1 MKRKQLQFLG
11 YCIVI
16 GLLAACTI
24 MTTACSSKATTTQ
37 TTEPIISVAI
47 SPVSP
52 ADVKQGFTQNFYAT
66 ALYASGATTDITSE
80 VTWSSSNPS
89 IAEFTQPS
97 GGLLTGMTVG
107 TVMITASFDGITSN
121 SVSITVVASNM

>member
-11 YCIVI
+11 YCMLI
-16 GLLAACTI
+16 GLLAACTL

-107 TVMITASFDGITSN
+107 TVTITASFDGITSN
-121 SVSITVVASNM
+121 SVSIKVVASNM

>member
-1 MKRKQLQFLG
+1 MKRSQIQFLG
-11 YCIVI
+11 YCMVI

-37 TTEPIISVAI
+37 TTEPIISIAI

-66 ALYASGATTDITSE
+66 AMYASGATTDITSQ

-107 TVMITASFDGITSN
+107 TVTITASFDGITSN
-121 SVSITVVASNM
+121 SVSITVVALNM

>member
-11 YCIVI
+11 YCMLI
-16 GLLAACTI
+16 GLLAACTL

-107 TVMITASFDGITSN
+107 TVTITASFDGITSN
-121 SVSITVVASNM
+121 SVSIKVVASDM

>member
-1 MKRKQLQFLG
+1 MKRKQLQFPG
-11 YCIVI
+11 YCMLI
-16 GLLAACTI
+16 GLLAACTL

-107 TVMITASFDGITSN
+107 TVTITASFDGITSN
-121 SVSITVVASNM
+121 SVSIKVVASNM

>member
-1 MKRKQLQFLG
+1 MKRSQIRFLS
-11 YCIVI
+11 YCMVI

-24 MTTACSSKATTTQ
+24 MTTACSSKTTTTQ
-37 TTEPIISVAI
+37 TTEPIISIAI

-66 ALYASGATTDITSE
+66 ALYASGATADITSQ

-107 TVMITASFDGITSN
+107 TVTIIASFDGITSN
-121 SVSITVVASNM
+121 SVSIKVVASNM

>member
-11 YCIVI
+11 YCMVI
-16 GLLAACTI
+16 GLLSACGI

-37 TTEPIISVAI
+37 TTEPIISIAI

-52 ADVKQGFTQNFYAT
+52 ADIKQGFTQNFYAT
-66 ALYASGATTDITSE
+66 ALYASGTTADISSQ

-89 IAEFTQPS
+89 VAEFTQPS

-107 TVMITASFDGITSN
+107 TVTITASFDGITSN
-121 SVSITVVASNM
+121 SVSITVIASNM

>member
-1 MKRKQLQFLG
+1 MNRKQLQFLG
-11 YCIVI
+11 YCMVI

-24 MTTACSSKATTTQ
+24 MTTACSSKAITTQ
-37 TTEPIISVAI
+37 TTAAIISIAI

-52 ADVKQGFTQNFYAT
+52 ANVKQGFTQNFYAT
-66 ALYASGATTDITSE
+66 ALYASGITADITSQ
-80 VTWSSSNPS
+80 VTWNSSNPS
-89 IAEFTQPS
+89 VAEFTQPS

-107 TVMITASFDGITSN
+107 AVTITASFDGITSN

>member
-1 MKRKQLQFLG
+1 MKRKQLQFAG
-11 YCIVI
+11 YCMLI
-16 GLLAACTI
+16 GLLAACTL

-107 TVMITASFDGITSN
+107 TVTITASFDGITSN
-121 SVSITVVASNM
+121 SVSIKVVASNM

>member
-37 TTEPIISVAI
+37 TTEPIISIAI

-66 ALYASGATTDITSE
+66 ALYASGATADITSE

-89 IAEFTQPS
+89 VAEFTQPS

>member
-11 YCIVI
+11 YCMLI
-16 GLLAACTI
+16 GLLAACTL

-66 ALYASGATTDITSE
+66 ALYASGATADITSQ
-80 VTWSSSNPS
+80 VTWNSSNPS

-107 TVMITASFDGITSN
+107 TVTITASFDGITSN
-121 SVSITVVASNM
+121 SVSIKVVASNM

>member
-66 ALYASGATTDITSE
+66 ALYASGATADITSE

-107 TVMITASFDGITSN
+107 TVTITASFDGITSN
-121 SVSITVVASNM
+121 SVSIKVVASNM

>member
-1 MKRKQLQFLG
+1 
-11 YCIVI
+11 
-16 GLLAACTI
+16 

-37 TTEPIISVAI
+37 TTEPIISIAI

-66 ALYASGATTDITSE
+66 ALYASGATADITSE

-89 IAEFTQPS
+89 VAEFTQPS

>member
-1 MKRKQLQFLG
+1 MKRKQIQFVG
-11 YCIVI
+11 YCLVI

-37 TTEPIISVAI
+37 TTDPIISIAI

-52 ADVKQGFTQNFYAT
+52 SDVKLGFTQNFYAT
-66 ALYASGATTDITSE
+66 ALYASGATADITSQ
-80 VTWSSSNPS
+80 VTWNSSNPS

-97 GGLLTGMTVG
+97 GGLLTGMTMG
-107 TVMITASFDGITSN
+107 TATITASFDGITSN
-121 SVSITVVASNM
+121 SVSIKVVASNM

>member
-11 YCIVI
+11 YCMLI
-16 GLLAACTI
+16 GLLAACTL

-37 TTEPIISVAI
+37 TTEPIISIAI

-107 TVMITASFDGITSN
+107 TVTITASFDGITSN
-121 SVSITVVASNM
+121 SVSIKVVASNM

>member
-11 YCIVI
+11 YCMLI
-16 GLLAACTI
+16 GLLAACTL

-47 SPVSP
+47 SSVSP

-107 TVMITASFDGITSN
+107 TVTITASFDGITSN
-121 SVSITVVASNM
+121 SVSIKVVASNM

>member
-1 MKRKQLQFLG
+1 MKRKQLQFPG
-11 YCIVI
+11 YCMLI
-16 GLLAACTI
+16 GLLAACTL

-66 ALYASGATTDITSE
+66 ALYAPGATTDITSE

-107 TVMITASFDGITSN
+107 TVTITASFDGITSN
-121 SVSITVVASNM
+121 SVSIKVVASNM

>member
-1 MKRKQLQFLG
+1 M
-11 YCIVI
+11 VI

-37 TTEPIISVAI
+37 TTEPIISIAI

-66 ALYASGATTDITSE
+66 AMYASGATTDITSQ

-107 TVMITASFDGITSN
+107 TVTITASFDGITSN
-121 SVSITVVASNM
+121 SVSITVVALNM

>member
-11 YCIVI
+11 YCMVI

-37 TTEPIISVAI
+37 TTEPIISIAI

-66 ALYASGATTDITSE
+66 ALYASGATADITSE

-89 IAEFTQPS
+89 VAEFTQPS

>member
-1 MKRKQLQFLG
+1 MKRKQLKFIG
-11 YCIVI
+11 YCMMV
-16 GLLAACTI
+16 GLLAASIT
-24 MTTACSSKATTTQ
+24 MTTACSSKATSTQ
-37 TTEPIISVAI
+37 TTEAIISLAI

-52 ADVKQGFTQNFYAT
+52 ANLKQGFTQNFYAT
-66 ALYASGATTDITSE
+66 ALYASGATADITSE

-107 TVMITASFDGITSN
+107 TVTITASFDGITSN
-121 SVSITVVASNM
+121 SVSIKVVASNM

>member
-1 MKRKQLQFLG
+1 MKRKQIQFVG
-11 YCIVI
+11 YCLVI

-24 MTTACSSKATTTQ
+24 MTTACSSKTTTTQ
-37 TTEPIISVAI
+37 TTEPIISIAI

-66 ALYASGATTDITSE
+66 ALYASGATADITSQ

-89 IAEFTQPS
+89 VAEFTQPS

-121 SVSITVVASNM
+121 SVSITVVALNM

>member
-11 YCIVI
+11 YCMVI

-37 TTEPIISVAI
+37 TTEPIISIAI

-66 ALYASGATTDITSE
+66 ALYASGATADITSE

-107 TVMITASFDGITSN
+107 TVTITASFDGITSN
-121 SVSITVVASNM
+121 SVSIKVVASNM